1 MKLKKKY
8 HHSEETK
15 EKIRKIRKL
24 YIGSKASNWKG
35 GKILVGGYLYIY
47 SPTHPNKTKDGYVCE
62 HRLVMEKHMGR
73 ILTKKEVVHHINGD
87 ITDNRIENLMLY
99 SSTGVHALENHIKR
113 GKDGKF
119 KK

>member
-62 HRLVMEKHMGR
+62 HRLVMEKHIGR
-73 ILTKKEVVHHINGD
+73 YLKPNEIVHHKNKN
-87 ITDNRIENLMLY
+87 TQDNRIENLLLM
-99 SSTGVHALENHIKR
+99 ER
-113 GKDGKF
+113 GDHTRLHTTKCKGEEK
-119 KK
+119 